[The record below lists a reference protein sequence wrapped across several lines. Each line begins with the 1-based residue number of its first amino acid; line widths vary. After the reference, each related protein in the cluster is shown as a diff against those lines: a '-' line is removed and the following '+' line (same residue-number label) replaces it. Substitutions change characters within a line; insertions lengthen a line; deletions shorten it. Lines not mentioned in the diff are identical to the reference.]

1 MESIMPFMDRKH
13 GRSGIVS
20 KVLASTPIV
29 AAVRS
34 ADSHSEK
41 FIVVMR
47 FEYYNAVA
55 ARG

>member
-1 MESIMPFMDRKH
+1 MPFMDRKH